1 MRDPIATIETCASCR
16 QPVTVSYVRR
26 SCGSLYDTAGP
37 SRSQVGSANQK
48 LHGSCGGCVVQF
60 LPAAHDAQDD
70 ACGCGWTG
78 ERSLERGKFA
88 EGILE
93 RVMNTIPKHWLRRCA
108 TPAEFEREQLERTA
122 AAWSLPIEKVVQKFE
137 QRPFRSGTTER

>member
-1 MRDPIATIETCASCR
+1 
-16 QPVTVSYVRR
+16 
-26 SCGSLYDTAGP
+26 
-37 SRSQVGSANQK
+37 
-48 LHGSCGGCVVQF
+48 VVQF

-78 ERSLERGKFA
+78 ERSLERGTFA

-137 QRPFRSGTTER
+137 QRPFRSGTTERWRAFVQQLGDGDELWLFSSPDDMFAKKLGCMGYAIVRDGEIRDTLVLLRT